1 MFCLGNNVLVQ
12 ARVCPFWKR
21 VGGRVGS
28 PEQVMID
35 AFAIPF
41 QKQNLQM
48 RSMRLHQTEN
58 RIIEGLGGAGR
69 SVSAPPRPINKEV
82 ELIANLKRIFLEMSL
97 GLG

>member
-1 MFCLGNNVLVQ
+1 MPILET
-12 ARVCPFWKR
+12 
-21 VGGRVGS
+21 GGRAGGR

-97 GLG
+97 GLGLGLERCIS